1 MAAQVRSGLV
11 LYEQR
16 AELLQQTG
24 CGSVTGDRPHGV
36 VARHQQE
43 VRLGA
48 SQSLLQPDQL
58 PVGLQRTQRS
68 SGLLVREVVGVATQ
82 LYGVQH
88 EDGQRLS
95 RVGNVEV

>member
-1 MAAQVRSGLV
+1 MAAQVRRGLV

-24 CGSVTGDRPHGV
+24 CGSVMGDRPHGV

-48 SQSLLQPDQL
+48 IQSLLEPGQL

-68 SGLLVREVVGVATQ
+68 SGLLIREVVGVATQ

-88 EDGQRLS
+88 EDGQRLL
-95 RVGNVEV
+95 RVRNAEV